1 MATGRWEIWE
11 TTAVAIRES
20 FPDRAGHLL
29 AELECRLEPGP
40 WSAGIAPAT
49 GGGAGV
55 SSRDRVLADVGRAL
69 RASDPGGARAE
80 GRLRDLERWLVESAI
95 TGIQARLALR
105 HVAPDW
111 EQSVVDWA
119 GRALEAG
126 LDTTSLRILA
136 GVRAQATDDVDD
148 YLRRTLRELGVARSE
163 ETELRAAVLHVAR
176 ELVQGRLD
184 EGTASSWFFVLAR
197 SMAPGD
203 GALELWRRERVTDS
217 PFADENDVMASA
229 RALLGAPPA

>member
-1 MATGRWEIWE
+1 MATGRWETWE
-11 TTAVAIRES
+11 TTAAAIRES

-40 WSAGIAPAT
+40 WSAGMAPAA
-49 GGGAGV
+49 GGTAL

-69 RASDPGGARAE
+69 RASDPDGARAE
-80 GRLRDLERWLVESAI
+80 ARLRDLERWLVESAV
-95 TGIQARLALR
+95 TDIQARLALR

-111 EQSVVDWA
+111 EQPVVDWA

-148 YLRRTLRELGVARSE
+148 YLRRTLRELGVERSE
-163 ETELRAAVLHVAR
+163 EAELRASVLHVAR

-184 EGTASSWFFVLAR
+184 EGTASSWFYVLAM

-217 PFADENDVMASA
+217 PYADENDVLASA